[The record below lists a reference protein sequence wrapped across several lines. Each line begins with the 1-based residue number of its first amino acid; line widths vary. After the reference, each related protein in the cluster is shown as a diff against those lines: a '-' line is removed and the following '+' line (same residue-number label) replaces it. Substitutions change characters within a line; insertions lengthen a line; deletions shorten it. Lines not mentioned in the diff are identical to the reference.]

1 MTDKITP
8 MRFFAPFAVTTIAYE
23 EVAFKL
29 PLIRF
34 MDILNENLRLDNY
47 GVIEG
52 LGVIFIIKPPENQ
65 IHQES
70 VVYSR
75 KYKDIRVLRR
85 LPWDFVLNNDE
96 AAILH
101 LMARTYLDILDELPR
116 QRKIKDFDLPALRR
130 DVEQLFDAKGWL
142 VGQEA

>member
-1 MTDKITP
+1 
-8 MRFFAPFAVTTIAYE
+8 MRFYAPYVVTAIAYE
-23 EVAFKL
+23 IVADKTMENVTVL
-29 PLIRF
+29 GER
-34 MDILNENLRLDNY
+34 LNESLEISNY
-47 GVIEG
+47 GSITS

-75 KYKDIRVLRR
+75 KYKDVRILKR

-96 AAILH
+96 EAILH
-101 LMARTYLDILDELPR
+101 LMARTYLDILEELPR

-142 VGQEA
+142 VGQEV

>member
-1 MTDKITP
+1 

-23 EVAFKL
+23 EVAYKL
-29 PLIRF
+29 PLTRLI
-34 MDILNENLRLDNY
+34 DTLNENLLLDKY
-47 GVIEG
+47 GAIEG

>member
-1 MTDKITP
+1 
-8 MRFFAPFAVTTIAYE
+8 MRFFAPFGVTTIAYE
-23 EVAFKL
+23 EVAYKL
-29 PLIRF
+29 PLTRLI
-34 MDILNENLRLDNY
+34 DTLNENLLLDKY
-47 GVIEG
+47 GAIEG